1 MRLPPAAI
9 RVVLQV
15 SRGESVPRPTPYPV
29 RQGNT
34 SCRTAFVFGRSRNGQ
49 AVVEFSLI
57 LPVLVLLVL
66 GLVQLGQVISLMLT
80 LQIGASEG
88 ARVAITGATNTAIT
102 QQVDNVVNDVSPSDL
117 GVSITP
123 LSGRQSGQNVSVMVT
138 YSDPILFGELASLWG
153 ASIPLS
159 ATVTMEMQ

>member
-1 MRLPPAAI
+1 M
-9 RVVLQV
+9 
-15 SRGESVPRPTPYPV
+15 
-29 RQGNT
+29 
-34 SCRTAFVFGRSRNGQ
+34 
-49 AVVEFSLI
+49 EFALI

-88 ARVAITGATNTAIT
+88 ARVAITGATNTTIT
-102 QQVDNVVNDVSPSDL
+102 QQVDTVVNDVRAADL
-117 GVSITP
+117 GVSVTP
-123 LSGRQSGQNVSVMVT
+123 SSGRQGGQDVSVVVS
-138 YSDPILFGELASLWG
+138 YDDPVLFGELATLWG

>member
-1 MRLPPAAI
+1 M
-9 RVVLQV
+9 
-15 SRGESVPRPTPYPV
+15 
-29 RQGNT
+29 
-34 SCRTAFVFGRSRNGQ
+34 
-49 AVVEFSLI
+49 VEFALI

-102 QQVDNVVNDVSPSDL
+102 QQVDAVVNDVSASDL
-117 GVSITP
+117 GVSVTP
-123 LSGRQSGQNVSVMVT
+123 STGRQSGQDVSVNVT
-138 YSDPILFGELASLWG
+138 YSDPILFGELATLWG